1 MKREARG
8 GGSRRAGAGL
18 PGVLLAALLLAALLL
33 LAGCGDG
40 EPASFG
46 QGYDAATDRYA
57 DAIEPILEGQI
68 AMLLDPA
75 GMEEA
80 YGDLA
85 AATNDLF
92 DDVAALEPPPELA
105 EAHEA
110 MLLNL
115 VAQSRALED
124 AAEAERA
131 GDEAAAMAAIE
142 EFAELQQAWRA
153 LDDELTGAVAGPEP
167 GD

>member
-1 MKREARG
+1 M
-8 GGSRRAGAGL
+8 
-18 PGVLLAALLLAALLL
+18 LLAALL

-40 EPASFG
+40 EPASFEE
-46 QGYDAATDRYA
+46 GYDAATDRYA

-75 GMEEA
+75 GIDEA
-80 YGDLA
+80 YVGLA

-92 DDVAALEPPPELA
+92 DDVAGLEPPAEFA

-115 VAQSRALED
+115 VAQSRTLED
-124 AAEAERA
+124 AAEAERT

-142 EFAELQQAWRA
+142 DFAELQEEWRD
-153 LDDELTGAVAGPEP
+153 LDDELTGAAAGPDP